1 MELDVYFLLGN
12 ALIKYKGGVILVSH
26 DERLLK
32 MVCQEL
38 WVCSRVRRIIMVSK
52 RKRGGRGGGE
62 EGVGFVGKKAGG
74 GITHQHCPPVVV
86 GCACFFFAVSAIFLE
101 RDSHHIFIYSTVSG
115 IMKSFNHTRSCR
127 IILN

>member
-52 RKRGGRGGGE
+52 RKRGERGGG
-62 EGVGFVGKKAGG
+62 GKKGW
-74 GITHQHCPPVVV
+74 V
-86 GCACFFFAVSAIFLE
+86 L
-101 RDSHHIFIYSTVSG
+101 
-115 IMKSFNHTRSCR
+115 
-127 IILN
+127 

>member
-52 RKRGGRGGGE
+52 RKRGGRGG
-62 EGVGFVGKKAGG
+62 VKKGWG
-74 GITHQHCPPVVV
+74 
-86 GCACFFFAVSAIFLE
+86 L
-101 RDSHHIFIYSTVSG
+101 
-115 IMKSFNHTRSCR
+115 
-127 IILN
+127 

>member
-52 RKRGGRGGGE
+52 RKRGERGGGGRRGGFCRK
-62 EGVGFVGKKAGG
+62 EGGWWDY
-74 GITHQHCPPVVV
+74 PPALSTSR
-86 GCACFFFAVSAIFLE
+86 GRLRNFSRKRFTSYF
-101 RDSHHIFIYSTVSG
+101 HIFYSIGYHEKLQSYP
-115 IMKSFNHTRSCR
+115 K
-127 IILN
+127 L